1 MKEMPPEIKR
11 RRSLKSKKSLP
22 EDPTIKGFFFMIF
35 LFVLKKCVYTPTYIK
50 IGIYMVAL
58 LIGSF
63 LRDFRMVPATYF
75 SHKSNIFNL
84 YFVKLGWAWTLIVSI
99 PWIVLTSCVYS
110 AGKRSTIVSH
120 LMRTLIATAIWFIFT
135 SIFEYIDVST
145 GKCANDQ
152 FMTKYECRKN
162 KQNWVDSFDIS
173 GHTFILMHSLF
184 YLLEEIKIFYIWDT
198 IKTEVVRKEDEEL
211 SDKAR
216 RVKLWY
222 NKLTPFIK
230 INFILISVLT
240 LLWEIMLL
248 ATFLYFHTI
257 IHKLIAASAAI
268 ICWFLT
274 YKTFYLQS
282 TSPGLPGRGAEII
295 YSKK

>member
-1 MKEMPPEIKR
+1 MPEIKR

-22 EDPTIKGFFFMIF
+22 EDPTIKGFFFMII
-35 LFVLKKCVYTPTYIK
+35 LFVLKKCVYTPTHIK

-63 LRDFRMVPATYF
+63 LKDFKMVPTTYF
-75 SHKSNIFNL
+75 SLKSNIFNL

-110 AGKRSTIVSH
+110 AGKRSIIVMH
-120 LMRTLIATAIWFIFT
+120 LTRTLIATVIWFICT
-135 SIFEYIDVST
+135 SIFEYIDVNT
-145 GKCANDQ
+145 GRCANVSYK
-152 FMTKYECRKN
+152 TKWECK
-162 KQNWVDSFDIS
+162 KFKENWIESFDIS

-184 YLLEEIKIFYIWDT
+184 YLLEEIKIFYIWDN
-198 IKTEVVRKEDEEL
+198 IKSEVRKDEEEL
-211 SDKAR
+211 SEKAK
-216 RVKLWY
+216 RVKLWFY
-222 NKLTPFIK
+222 KLTPFIK
-230 INFILISVLT
+230 INFILISILT

-248 ATFLYFHTI
+248 ATFVYFHTT
-257 IHKLIAASAAI
+257 IHKLIAAIVAI

-282 TSPGLPGRGAEII
+282 SSPGLPGRGSEII
-295 YSKK
+295 HTRK